1 MCSKA
6 VRLNKIIIYYIQ
18 SFNCRVSCYC
28 HPILTLLNCKM
39 SNVEDFSNDGYDE
52 AFDEAAGSSQYS
64 IRTCPKCT
72 LVDNLKWRQHNIASW
87 LLFLSCNSC
96 NVTWGICHDY
106 PRNSL

>member
-52 AFDEAAGSSQYS
+52 ALM
-64 IRTCPKCT
+64 KL
-72 LVDNLKWRQHNIASW
+72 LVRLNIA
-87 LLFLSCNSC
+87 LEHVL
-96 NVTWGICHDY
+96 NVH
-106 PRNSL
+106 